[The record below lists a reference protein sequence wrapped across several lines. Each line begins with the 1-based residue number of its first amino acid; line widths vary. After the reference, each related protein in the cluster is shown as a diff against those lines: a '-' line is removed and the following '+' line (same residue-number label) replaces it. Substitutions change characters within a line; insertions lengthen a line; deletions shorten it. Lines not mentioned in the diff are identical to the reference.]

1 MPFNRIFITRLVL
14 VFFGISFL
22 NHLTAQPFISQKDI
36 FVSGTDGYHTYR
48 IPSIIVSPK
57 GTILAFCEG
66 RKNRRADTGDIDLV
80 LKRSFDG
87 GKIWQSL
94 QIVRDEGLNVC
105 GNPCPVVDR
114 ETGTIWLLMTHNL
127 GSDDEREIWEQTG
140 EGTRTVWI
148 TKSVDD
154 GATWSLPKNIT
165 ASTKAKNWT
174 WYATGPGVGIQLS
187 SGRLVIP
194 CDHGEAQTNKYF
206 SHIIFSDDHGQTW
219 QIGGTAGDKTNEC
232 QVVER
237 VDGSLL
243 LNMRNYSN
251 HRLRALATSADAGLN
266 WSAVTYDFML
276 PEPICQASLLRF
288 TDEECGDRNRILFSN
303 PASNTSRILMTVRL
317 SYDEAKT
324 WPVAKILHPGPA
336 AYSCLTILPDQT
348 IACLYERGE
357 ESPYEKITFAHFNLE
372 WLTEGEERIGK

>member
-36 FVSGTDGYHTYR
+36 FVSGTDSYHTFR
-48 IPSIIVSPK
+48 IPSIIVAPK

-94 QIVRDEGLNVC
+94 QIVWDEGLNVC

-127 GSDDEREIWEQTG
+127 AIDHEREIWEQSG

-148 TKSVDD
+148 TSSIDD
-154 GATWSLPKNIT
+154 GATWSPPKDIT
-165 ASTKAKNWT
+165 ASTKASDWT